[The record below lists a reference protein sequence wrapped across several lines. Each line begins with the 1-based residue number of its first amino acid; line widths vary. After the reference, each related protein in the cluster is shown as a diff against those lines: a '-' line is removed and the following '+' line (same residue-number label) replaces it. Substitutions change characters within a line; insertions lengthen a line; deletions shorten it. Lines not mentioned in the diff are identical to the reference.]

1 MKKICYF
8 LQNVCE
14 TTWIVA
20 ADKEEEGRGNSLI
33 QHEFNLVGA
42 MKKIGVTVMKG
53 MAGVGILILALCGC
67 QVLRPLGLT
76 TQISESE
83 TPDTGR
89 WLAGDFHNHTYLTDG
104 SNVPDQIF
112 AHAFQFGLDWIANSE
127 HGGAFSHNSE
137 GQSWPTDT
145 VFLGSPPIEKMW
157 RWQSIWQYSYPLV
170 AKARTTWPDKLIVQG
185 YEWNVPGHDHASVA
199 IVGPAEER
207 GLALPAT
214 NICLTTRIAAPQPTT
229 ISAQAAR

>member
-1 MKKICYF
+1 MQK
-8 LQNVCE
+8 
-14 TTWIVA
+14 TW
-20 ADKEEEGRGNSLI
+20 
-33 QHEFNLVGA
+33 
-42 MKKIGVTVMKG
+42 VTVVKG
-53 MAGVGILILALCGC
+53 ITGVGILALTFLNYHAPQSQGMDARVSTQKAGLQVPLASGSALAEE
-67 QVLRPLGLT
+67 QP
-76 TQISESE
+76 E

-89 WLAGDFHNHTYLTDG
+89 WLAGDLHNHTYLTDG
-104 SNVPDQIF
+104 SNVPDQVF

-157 RWQSIWQYSYPLV
+157 SWQSIWQYSYPLV